1 MLEVSYAYGAQGP
14 RCTGGQ
20 RGTGAPG
27 AQGPQG
33 HRGPRYTGAP
43 GALRDL
49 RSPIGWSL
57 GVVKMTPLSQKNI
70 VFQ

>member
-1 MLEVSYAYGAQGP
+1 MHMGHRGPGAQG
-14 RCTGGQ
+14 
-20 RGTGAPG
+20 AKG

>member
-1 MLEVSYAYGAQGP
+1 MDRESYA
-14 RCTGGQ
+14 GGILCIW
-20 RGTGAPG
+20 GTGA
-27 AQGPQG
+27 QVHRGPKG

-49 RSPIGWSL
+49 RSPTGWSL